1 MKLKKTVLTLLV
13 FGLAAGL
20 AVLSAMGGAVLM
32 EERSKKAVRT
42 ALTLDGYDW
51 VTVKSDG
58 TLVHLSGTAEDEASR
73 FGALRVAG
81 RVVDSENL
89 VDQMDVLDPLSLA
102 PPHFSVEIL
111 RNDDEVSLIGLVPAS
126 TDRAMIVDVLS
137 DLEGSPTVT
146 DMLETAN
153 FAEPDGWDVALTFG
167 LDALE
172 QLSRS
177 KISIDAS
184 RVAVTSIADSGAEK
198 QALEAALEAAK
209 PPAIRLNLDISAP
222 RPAITPFTLRYIL
235 DAEGGRFDACSAD
248 TDEDRRRII
257 DAANAAG
264 LTDTEARC
272 TLGLGVPSPKWAEAV
287 EKALKALSELG
298 GGAVTFSDADV
309 SLVALDTT
317 PQVVFDQVIGELEA
331 SLPEVFSLN
340 AVLPEKVVV
349 DGTGESEVP
358 EFVATLSPEGMV
370 QLRGR
375 LTTARDRDLVG
386 SFARANFGSDEVYA
400 AARIDPDLPDGW
412 TVRVLSGLEALSG
425 LDRGSLVVQADYLEL
440 RGETGNPAANGD
452 IARLL
457 SDKLGE
463 GQNFDLNVTYIEA
476 AVRTPAALTA
486 EECIT
491 RINGILENDKIAF
504 APGKATLQTEA
515 FDVIDRL
522 AEAFEG
528 CADIRIEIGGHTD
541 SQGRESMNLNLSQFR
556 ADTVLNALLARD
568 VLTTNLTAKG
578 YGETQPIADNGTEEG
593 REANRRIAFRLITE
607 EETEAAAA
615 NTAEQAAAESEGAEE
630 PHAADEEHPAEDNE
644 GTNNEQN

>member
-1 MKLKKTVLTLLV
+1 MKLKKTVLTILV

-20 AVLSAMGGAVLM
+20 AVLSAMGGAVLL
-32 EERSKKAVRT
+32 EGRSKKAVRT

-51 VTVKSDG
+51 VTVQSDG
-58 TLVHLSGTAEDEASR
+58 TLVHLSGMAEDEASR

-81 RVVDSENL
+81 RIVDSENL

-137 DLEGSPTVT
+137 DLEGSPAVT

-264 LTDTEARC
+264 LSDTEARC

-287 EKALKALSELG
+287 EKALKALNELG

-331 SLPEVFSLN
+331 SLSEVFSLN

-607 EETEAAAA
+607 EETEEAAA